1 MDSRR
6 LLEGFFELI
15 AIDSPSKEE
24 GALAQHLAALLETIG
39 ARVHI
44 DDTAAD
50 TGSDT
55 GNLIATLPG
64 DLPGTLVL
72 SAHLDTVD
80 PCRGVEAEI
89 VDGRICSIAET
100 ILGAD
105 DKAGIAIALEAMRTV
120 AESGVA
126 HPTIKAVLTVQ
137 EEVGL
142 LGAKALSAEDA
153 SGDLVLVLDSD
164 GAPGT
169 IVVGAP
175 FHHTFTATFTGRAA
189 HSGVSPEK
197 GISAITAAST
207 AIASLSWGR
216 HDELTTS
223 NIGKISGGI
232 ATNIVAPSCV
242 VEGECRSLDGGSAQA
257 RRDLIDSA
265 FRAGATEMGTGLEM
279 DWTLEYEGFNRSA
292 EDPSVAFVAESARSI
307 GLEPIYLR
315 SGGGSDANVFAGHGL
330 PVLVLGIG
338 MQGFHTV
345 DESIAISDL
354 EDATRLVL
362 AVIDRMGVERIP
374 VG

>member
-1 MDSRR
+1 MDAKR
-6 LLEGFFELI
+6 LLGGFLQMIE
-15 AIDSPSKEE
+15 IDSPSKEE
-24 GALAQHLAALLETIG
+24 GELVRHLASLFERIG
-39 ARVHI
+39 AQTHI
-44 DDTAAD
+44 DDSATE

-89 VDGRICSIAET
+89 VDGKVCSLGAT

-120 AESGVA
+120 ADSGRP

-175 FHHTFTATFTGRAA
+175 FHHTFVATFTGRAA

-197 GISAITAAST
+197 GVSAITAASR
-207 AIASLSWGR
+207 AIASLDWGR
-216 HDELTTS
+216 HSELTTS
-223 NIGKISGGI
+223 NVGKISGGI
-232 ATNIVAPSCV
+232 ATNIVAPSCA
-242 VEGECRSLDGGSAQA
+242 VEGECRSLDGASAQA

-265 FRAGATEMGTGLEM
+265 FRSAAAEVGTGLEM
-279 DWTLEYEGFNRSA
+279 DWTLEYEGFNRS
-292 EDPSVAFVAESARSI
+292 EDDPSVLFVAASARSI
-307 GLEPIYLR
+307 GLEPVYLR
-315 SGGGSDANVFAGHGL
+315 SGGGSDANVFAGHGF

-338 MQGFHTV
+338 MQGFHTL
-345 DESIAISDL
+345 DESIAIADL
-354 EDATRLVL
+354 VDATRLVL
-362 AVIDRMGVERIP
+362 AVIDRMGAERIP
-374 VG
+374 AG